1 MKDLDIY
8 YLHLMMSSKPRCTGV
23 EENIRLLPGLL
34 FLKCLNLCLF
44 YVYQFPRIRG
54 CLDLVTCSSS
64 SRMEKLEE
72 IKSVC
77 SEMFV
82 RATEPIV
89 VAPPE
94 FVMEGEVDIP
104 VSMREMVAQA
114 GNSMFPFSLQRF
126 QVDAI
131 SVLLQ
136 NRHIF
141 VLA

>member
-1 MKDLDIY
+1 
-8 YLHLMMSSKPRCTGV
+8 
-23 EENIRLLPGLL
+23 
-34 FLKCLNLCLF
+34 
-44 YVYQFPRIRG
+44 
-54 CLDLVTCSSS
+54 
-64 SRMEKLEE
+64 MEKLEE
-72 IKSVC
+72 IRSVC
-77 SEMFV
+77 GEIFA

>member
-1 MKDLDIY
+1 
-8 YLHLMMSSKPRCTGV
+8 
-23 EENIRLLPGLL
+23 
-34 FLKCLNLCLF
+34 
-44 YVYQFPRIRG
+44 
-54 CLDLVTCSSS
+54 
-64 SRMEKLEE
+64 MEKSEE

-77 SEMFV
+77 GEMFA

-94 FVMEGEVDIP
+94 FVMEVEVAIA
-104 VSMREMVAQA
+104 VSVRERVIQA
-114 GNSMFPFSLQRF
+114 GNTMFPFPLQPF

-141 VLA
+141 LLA